1 MTVVSQRR
9 ALFAGLALLALLGC
23 SGGDTDG
30 SGIAASWP
38 GSVALRPVLPGVR
51 AEGAARLVG
60 HGRGARL
67 ELRVRGLPA
76 LEDAYEVWLFNSVA
90 DAVGLAR
97 VVRGSFALRVRLP
110 VRPSRYRYLDI
121 SREPFD
127 GNANHSGVSVMRVP
141 VSRLLD
147 ARP

>member
-1 MTVVSQRR
+1 MAIV
-9 ALFAGLALLALLGC
+9 ALLGC
-23 SGGDTDG
+23 SGGDTDR
-30 SGIAASWP
+30 SGLAASWT
-38 GSVALRPVLPGVR
+38 GAVELRPVLPGAR

-60 HGRGARL
+60 RGRRARL

-110 VRPSRYRYLDI
+110 VRAADYRYVDI

-127 GNANHSGVSVMRVP
+127 GNANHSGVSVLRVP
-141 VSRLLD
+141 VSRLLE